1 MTLVDHPLDLTR
13 RSRRPRGLLG
23 EVDTSVDTFVARL
36 SRAGDAMIVSADR
49 GPLRTRLLERAAAA
63 AERARYRVVRAEGL
77 EFEAALPY
85 AALNQLLLPFLEHL
99 PVLPVKQR
107 ADLSV
112 ALGLTH
118 GIVAEQA
125 VGPAALTLLSE
136 ITRERPALLVLDGL
150 HRADPD
156 SLAVLEFLAPRL
168 SVVTRAGLLAAGF
181 GPAPGFR
188 TLMLPAQPHGEADDL
203 LRRVARLPAETRR
216 ALLEL
221 ALSTRRALPESA
233 LSGRRIGV
241 DEPLGPARMAG
252 LITVDEQT
260 GAVSFADP
268 VTATVVLQAS
278 TSEERRQAHRRLAER
293 PETDVAAR
301 TRHLDQATVGP
312 DEEVAGL
319 LEAAGRAALAAGE
332 AMTAAAALVRAAYA
346 SVVPAERSRR
356 LAEAARI
363 TAQIP
368 GAAAEVSGL
377 LAEARLTDP
386 AVVETLTAVLAR
398 ANVLLN
404 GNGDVRG
411 AHQLLV
417 SGIEDAEKRG
427 ERGPA
432 LAEAVQNLLLVCVV
446 GHDRAMWATFD
457 DILAR
462 HTEDLPRELVGAA
475 TTLARPGS
483 ASPAVLGRLDDAIRN
498 LDTESSPNTVF
509 RVSASA
515 YGVDRLAGCCAALRR
530 VVGSTDPEKAATAVL
545 TGMMMLAYEDMRA
558 GRWQLAKREAAEGV
572 RLSRKIRLPLQEL
585 PGRYVQA
592 FLHAATGEYDELR
605 LLDAQAF
612 QWGVAR
618 GVNSVRAHMGHAT
631 GLGALGRGDYEE
643 AYATL
648 KPVAAPFDPHD
659 RYAPW
664 MLLDFVEACMSTLR
678 IDEARSHVAAAA
690 EAGVPHLSPRNR
702 FIHAGAAAMVAPD
715 DEADALYTAALADT
729 SAEVGSFHRARI
741 ELSYGRWLRRQR
753 RPRDAR
759 RLLREARST
768 FDNLGAVP
776 WSNRAGAELD
786 ATAGT
791 RGGEA
796 GKLTPQEQ
804 VVAELAAAGLTNKQ
818 IGERLQVSHRTIG
831 SHLARVFPKLGV
843 TSRAALRGALEALNR
858 DDPT

>member
-13 RSRRPRGLLG
+13 RSRRPRHHDGRDPHA
-23 EVDTSVDTFVARL
+23 EAVDKFVARL
-36 SRAGDAMIVSADR
+36 SRTGDAMIVSADR
-49 GPLRTRLLERAAAA
+49 GPARTRLLDRAMAA
-63 AERARYRVVRAEGL
+63 AERSAFRVVRTAGL

-99 PVLPVKQR
+99 RVLPAAQR

-112 ALGLTH
+112 ALGLAN
-118 GIVAEQA
+118 GIVSGDVVA
-125 VGPAALTLLSE
+125 PAALTLLAE
-136 ITRERPALLVLDGL
+136 VTREQPALLVLDGL

-156 SLAVLEFLAPRL
+156 SVAVLEFLAPRL
-168 SVVTRAGLLAAGF
+168 SVLTRAGLLAAGF

-188 TLMLPAQPHGEADDL
+188 TLVLPAQPHREADDL
-203 LRRVARLPAETRR
+203 LRRVGRLPVETRR

-221 ALSTRRALPESA
+221 ALSRTRTGFGES
-233 LSGRRIGV
+233 LR
-241 DEPLGPARMAG
+241 LARMAG
-252 LITVDEQT
+252 LITVDEPAGT
-260 GAVSFADP
+260 VSFADAM
-268 VTATVVLQAS
+268 TATVVLQAS
-278 TSEERRQAHRRLAER
+278 TSEERRQAHRRLADR
-293 PETDVAAR
+293 PDTDVAAR
-301 TRHLDQATVGP
+301 THHLDQATVGP

-319 LEAAGRAALAAGE
+319 LEGAGRAALATGDAV
-332 AMTAAAALVRAAYA
+332 TAAAALVRAAYA
-346 SVVPAERSRR
+346 SVAPGERSRR
-356 LAEAARI
+356 LAEAARVK
-363 TAQIP
+363 AQIP
-368 GAAAEVSGL
+368 GAGAEVSGL

-386 AVVETLTAVLAR
+386 AVVESLAAVLAR

-404 GNGDVRG
+404 GIGDVRG
-411 AHQLLV
+411 AHRLLV
-417 SGIEDAEKRG
+417 AGIEEGDRRG

-446 GHDRAMWATFD
+446 GHDRTMWDQFD

-462 HTEDLPRELVGAA
+462 HTDDLPRELVGAA
-475 TTLARPGS
+475 TTLARPGT

-498 LDTESSPNTVF
+498 LNDESSPNTVF

-515 YGVDRLAGCCAALRR
+515 YGVDRLSGCCDALRR
-530 VVGSTDPEKAATAVL
+530 VVAGTDPEKAGTAVL

-558 GRWQLAKREAAEGV
+558 GRWQLARQEAGEGV
-572 RLSRKIRLPLQEL
+572 RLSRKIRMPLQEL

-592 FLHAATGEYDELR
+592 IIHAATGEYEELR
-605 LLDAQAF
+605 VLDAQAF
-612 QWGVAR
+612 QWGVPR

-631 GLGALGRGDYEE
+631 GLGALSRGDYEE

-648 KPVAAPFDPHD
+648 RPVAAPFDPHD

-678 IDEARSHVAAAA
+678 VDEARAHVAAAA
-690 EAGVPHLSPRNR
+690 DAGVPRLSPRNA
-702 FIHAGAAAMVAPD
+702 FIHAGVSAMVASD
-715 DEADALYTAALADT
+715 DAADALYTAALSDGLVEAGT
-729 SAEVGSFHRARI
+729 FHRARI

-759 RLLREARST
+759 RLLREAQST
-768 FDNLGAVP
+768 FQRLGAVP
-776 WSNRAGAELD
+776 WANRAGAELD

-791 RGGEA
+791 RSGEA

-843 TSRAALRGALEALNR
+843 TSRAALRGALEAANR
-858 DDPT
+858 PDPD

>member
-13 RSRRPRGLLG
+13 RSRRPRNHDGRDPHQ
-23 EVDTSVDTFVARL
+23 EAVDKFVARL
-36 SRAGDAMIVSADR
+36 SQTGDAMIVSADR
-49 GPLRTRLLERAAAA
+49 GPARTRLLDRAVAA
-63 AERARYRVVRAEGL
+63 AERSGFRVVRAAGL

-99 PVLPVKQR
+99 RVLPAQQR
-107 ADLSV
+107 ADLTV
-112 ALGLTH
+112 ALGLAT
-118 GIVAEQA
+118 GTVSGEQVA
-125 VGPAALTLLSE
+125 PAALTLLAE
-136 ITRERPALLVLDGL
+136 VTRDHPALLVLDGL

-156 SLAVLEFLAPRL
+156 SVSVLEFLAPRL
-168 SVVTRAGLLAAGF
+168 SGLTRAGLLAAGF

-188 TLMLPAQPHGEADDL
+188 TLVLPAQPHREADDL
-203 LRRVARLPAETRR
+203 LRRVGRLPAETRR

-221 ALSTRRALPESA
+221 ALRR
-233 LSGRRIGV
+233 GRTGF
-241 DEPLGPARMAG
+241 DEPLRLARMAG
-252 LITVDEQT
+252 LITVDEPT
-260 GAVSFADP
+260 GTVSFADAM
-268 VTATVVLQAS
+268 TATVVLQAS

-293 PETDVAAR
+293 PDTDVAAR
-301 TRHLDQATVGP
+301 TQHLDQATVGP

-319 LEAAGRAALAAGE
+319 LEGAGRAALASGDAV
-332 AMTAAAALVRAAYA
+332 TAASALIRAAYA
-346 SVVPAERSRR
+346 SVAPGERSRR
-356 LAEAARI
+356 LAEAARVK
-363 TAQIP
+363 AQIP
-368 GAAAEVSGL
+368 GAGAEVSDL

-386 AVVETLTAVLAR
+386 AVVETLAAVLAR

-404 GNGDVRG
+404 GIGDVRG
-411 AHQLLV
+411 AHRLLV
-417 SGIEDAEKRG
+417 AGIEDGDRRG

-446 GHDRAMWATFD
+446 GHDRTMWAQFD

-475 TTLARPGS
+475 TTLARPGT

-498 LDTESSPNTVF
+498 LGDDSSPNMVF

-530 VVGSTDPEKAATAVL
+530 VVGETDPEKAGTAVL

-558 GRWQLAKREAAEGV
+558 GRWQLARQEAADGV
-572 RLSRKIRLPLQEL
+572 RLSRKIRMPLQEL

-592 FLHAATGEYDELR
+592 FIHAARGEYDELR
-605 LLDAQAF
+605 VLDSQAF
-612 QWGVAR
+612 QWGVPR

-631 GLGALGRGDYEE
+631 GLGALSRGDYEE

-648 KPVAAPFDPHD
+648 RPVAAPFDPHD

-678 IDEARSHVAAAA
+678 IDEARAHVAAAA
-690 EAGVPHLSPRNR
+690 DAGVPRLSPRNR
-702 FIHAGAAAMVAPD
+702 FIHAGVSAMVASD
-715 DEADALYTAALADT
+715 EEADALYLEALSDPAAEA
-729 SAEVGSFHRARI
+729 GSFHRARI

-759 RLLREARST
+759 RLLREARSV
-768 FDNLGAVP
+768 FQHLGAVP
-776 WSNRAGAELD
+776 WATRAGAELD

-791 RGGEA
+791 RSGEA

-858 DDPT
+858 ID